1 MLLHL
6 DYRDSRPI
14 YVQIMDALRQQIA
27 SGVLRQEEK
36 LPSVREL
43 AASLSINPNTIQRA
57 YRQLEMEGWIATV
70 PGKGCFVCGIPEGN
84 PQEELRLLRQF
95 DDAARNLL
103 RRGYTRQELAQRIME
118 DDACSK

>member
-95 DDAARNLL
+95 DDSARNLL
-103 RRGYTRQELAQRIME
+103 LRGYTRQELIKRLEQEENHA
-118 DDACSK
+118 

>member
-27 SGVLRQEEK
+27 SGVLLPEEK

-43 AASLSINPNTIQRA
+43 
-57 YRQLEMEGWIATV
+57 G
-70 PGKGCFVCGIPEGN
+70 
-84 PQEELRLLRQF
+84 LLRQF
-95 DDAARNLL
+95 DDSARNLL
-103 RRGYTRQELAQRIME
+103 LRGYTRQELIKRLEQEENHA
-118 DDACSK
+118 

>member
-27 SGVLRQEEK
+27 SGVLLPEEK

-70 PGKGCFVCGIPEGN
+70 PGKGCFVCGIPEGD
-84 PQEELRLLRQF
+84 PKEEMRLLRQF
-95 DDAARNLL
+95 DDAAKNLML
-103 RRGYTRQELAQRIME
+103 RGYSRQELAARLDKE
-118 DDACSK
+118 DSHA

>member
-103 RRGYTRQELAQRIME
+103 RRGCTRQELTCRLEQE
-118 DDACSK
+118 DNHA

>member
-27 SGVLRQEEK
+27 SGVLQQEEK

-43 AASLSINPNTIQRA
+43 AATLSINPNTIQRA

-70 PGKGCFVCGIPEGN
+70 PGKGCFVCGIPDGN

-95 DDAARNLL
+95 DDSARNLL
-103 RRGYTRQELAQRIME
+103 LRGYTRQELIKRLEQEENHA
-118 DDACSK
+118 